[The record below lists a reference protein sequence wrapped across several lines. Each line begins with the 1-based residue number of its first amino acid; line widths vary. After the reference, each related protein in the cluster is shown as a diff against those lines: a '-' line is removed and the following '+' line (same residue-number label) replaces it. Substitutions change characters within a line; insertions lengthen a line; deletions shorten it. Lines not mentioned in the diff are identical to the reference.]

1 MVLICKVGT
10 ENSTEKLVIVNSLS
24 FQISGHI
31 MKMFWKAGTKFLF
44 HTEVNRPSAITSK
57 RVFDLRNFWTSETDA
72 LKCPFFL
79 MLFDTIEFERF
90 RGWENRGSNQKGALS
105 LILHRRSDWSSA
117 AFGKT
122 TVVYGQI
129 DENGHDVRKRTV
141 PKMAI
146 TDKMGKNGRLSVRFQ
161 TFCTHFYG
169 QTLRKTASVRKSSS

>member
-1 MVLICKVGT
+1 MKV
-10 ENSTEKLVIVNSLS
+10 NK
-24 FQISGHI
+24 
-31 MKMFWKAGTKFLF
+31 
-44 HTEVNRPSAITSK
+44 PSAIISK
-57 RVFDLRNFWTSETDA
+57 RVFDLHILNQWNGRI
-72 LKCPFFL
+72 KVPVFL
-79 MLFDTIEFERF
+79 WAFDTIEFERF

-146 TDKMGKNGRLSVRFQ
+146 TDKMVKNGGLSVKIKLFQ
-161 TFCTHFYG
+161 TLFYG
-169 QTLRKTASVRKSSS
+169 QML